1 MTSSTRNRVL
11 LLAILIFPV
20 VVMVL
25 FWLFGKEPSDAAATL
40 PVMPPR

>member
-1 MTSSTRNRVL
+1 MTPATRTRL
-11 LLAILIFPV
+11 LLLGILLFPV

-25 FWLFGKEPSDAAATL
+25 FWLYGKSPEDPAATL